1 MNSKN
6 TDTEDT
12 LNREASDEKRGN
24 RRMELRRR
32 QICDASAQLFAQH
45 GYLSTTLEMI
55 ADELGYSKPSLYH
68 YVRSK
73 EEVIDLL
80 RVRLI
85 QKLWDQVETNI
96 PEKLPVCERLRLL
109 IHTHI
114 DVICNLPESR
124 VLLDFIPTAKSQPEV
139 IAARQEHMDFVV
151 DLIQEGMNQGSFK
164 VKDARISALL
174 LLTMLNNFTKWYSP
188 SGPLTPKQ
196 IAEKIAEIFIGGL
209 MNPCVNQG

>member
-1 MNSKN
+1 MNSTK
-6 TDTEDT
+6 DTEDSE
-12 LNREASDEKRGN
+12 NRETADVKRGN
-24 RRMELRRR
+24 RRMELRRQ
-32 QICDASAQLFAQH
+32 QICDVSARLFAQH

-85 QKLWDQVETNI
+85 QKLQDQVEMNI
-96 PEKLPVCERLRLL
+96 PDELPVCERLRLL
-109 IHTHI
+109 IHTHV

-124 VLLDFIPTAKSQPEV
+124 VLLDFRPTTLSQPAV
-139 IAARQEHMDFVV
+139 VAARQEHMDFVV
-151 DLIQEGMNQGSFK
+151 DLIQEGMNQGSFH
-164 VKDARISALL
+164 VKDAKISALL
-174 LLTMLNNFTKWYSP
+174 LLTNLNNFTKWYTP
-188 SGPLTPKQ
+188 IGPLTPNQ

-209 MNPCVNQG
+209 MNPSVRQT